1 VNPVTGA
8 IGVRPDLYEFAQG
21 QELGWQDPIT
31 VTITYKLALLPGP
44 GRLLAAAQGNAAPVA
59 GISGQEASD
68 VMADTYTYQLTATAT
83 LGNEGEKP
91 VYAHYN
97 LPQYH

>member
-1 VNPVTGA
+1 M
-8 IGVRPDLYEFAQG
+8 
-21 QELGWQDPIT
+21 
-31 VTITYKLALLPGP
+31 LPGP
-44 GRLLAAAQGNAAPVA
+44 GRLLAAAQGNAAPIA
-59 GISGQEASD
+59 GISGQEASN